1 MIWSALACP
10 SSRPDS
16 TRTSSRA
23 SPAEP
28 RSSTSWMR
36 SASTGVSEANS
47 NASTTSMGSGMGA
60 LSRRRLAF
68 LRHRVRWQ
76 GGRRRVGCRSGLDD
90 DLAEELPLVH
100 ARLAEPHQLEEGE
113 EGDHPFRAHALGP
126 RHRGEEKRPRV
137 AQQLDDLPHALEDG
151 ERIGLDLAWSLS
163 LLLLDEADH
172 RALEK
177 MDGQILEGHVLGQG
191 QLGHRPAVEKGLL
204 RLPLAQPGAEGLDA
218 RVLAQP
224 FGQLLAE
231 ELAFL
236 VEGLGRRVGIDG
248 KERLGLEIDEGGG

>member
-1 MIWSALACP
+1 M
-10 SSRPDS
+10 
-16 TRTSSRA
+16 
-23 SPAEP
+23 
-28 RSSTSWMR
+28 
-36 SASTGVSEANS
+36 
-47 NASTTSMGSGMGA
+47 
-60 LSRRRLAF
+60 
-68 LRHRVRWQ
+68 
-76 GGRRRVGCRSGLDD
+76 
-90 DLAEELPLVH
+90 H

-191 QLGHRPAVEKGLL
+191 QLGHRPPVEEGLL

-224 FGQLLAE
+224 LGQLLTE

-248 KERLGLEIDEGGG
+248 KEQLGLEIDEGGGHDHEGARRFEILELHRLEVGEVLLGDGPDGQVGEVDFIGPAEMQEQVQRPDEGLDADGDALGFGLGRDGGAAHGSRLMTERTSAMVF